1 MLPTPPSLSLTLS
14 ELARSGGETARLF
27 FGMRAL
33 IAESAPGD
41 GHPVLTVPGY
51 GSDDASIATMRYFLR
66 QLGYRAYALKLGANY
81 EDGARDQI
89 RIHRKHCFRYPFEV
103 CDLSYSS
110 LADRSYSQP
119 TGYSPLFRWQ
129 ENPNPRKINE
139 LRLSHRRGAA
149 TSGQKMS
156 WGRQTA
162 PRRQRRRPYPERQSG
177 RRWIRG
183 NFHLDPNLIKTGPVD
198 PLMECPDQSVPPAP
212 PYSWRSSPWGASV
225 LVAVG
230 FMTYVSEIHPHF
242 QTQFV

>member
-1 MLPTPPSLSLTLS
+1 M
-14 ELARSGGETARLF
+14 
-27 FGMRAL
+27 
-33 IAESAPGD
+33 
-41 GHPVLTVPGY
+41 Y
-51 GSDDASIATMRYFLR
+51 
-66 QLGYRAYALKLGANY
+66 
-81 EDGARDQI
+81 GARDQI
-89 RIHRKHCFRYPFEV
+89 RTGIPFEIF
-103 CDLSYSS
+103 DLSYSRPS
-110 LADRSYSQP
+110 GRSPS
-119 TGYSPLFRWQ
+119 RWQ

-162 PRRQRRRPYPERQSG
+162 PRRHHRRPYPERQSG

-183 NFHLDPNLIKTGPVD
+183 NFHLDPSLIKTGPVD

-230 FMTYVSEIHPHF
+230 FMTYVREIPPPF
-242 QTQFV
+242 QTQCV

>member
-1 MLPTPPSLSLTLS
+1 MSLKGVAAVVGLAERAPQRYTGNETNLDLLS
-14 ELARSGGETARLF
+14 GVAIDAMTDAGIDRTDVDQPARLTKN
-27 FGMRAL
+27 
-33 IAESAPGD
+33 APA
-41 GHPVLTVPGY
+41 
-51 GSDDASIATMRYFLR
+51 ASGRR
-66 QLGYRAYALKLGANY
+66 RSSSS
-81 EDGARDQI
+81 GARDQI

-183 NFHLDPNLIKTGPVD
+183 NFHLDPSLIKTGPVD
-198 PLMECPDQSVPPAP
+198 PLMECPDQSVRPIAP
-212 PYSWRSSPWGASV
+212 YRRRCPPWG
-225 LVAVG
+225 
-230 FMTYVSEIHPHF
+230 
-242 QTQFV
+242 